1 MLDWFN
7 NIKNKSRLT
16 FIEFDIVEFYPSI
29 SAELLND
36 ALQFASKF
44 TTISEKEMDIITH
57 VRKSVL
63 FSEGSAWGKKT
74 TGNLFDVTMGSF
86 DGAEACELIG
96 TYMLHQISKELGY
109 SIGLYRDDGLG
120 VTAEKPQKAEALKKQ
135 LCSIFRR
142 NGLRI
147 TATVNNEI
155 ANFLDVSLNLTDGS
169 HKVYRKPNNIPQYI
183 NIKSNHP
190 PSILNNIPAGI
201 NKRLATLSSN
211 QAAFSSETEIHQNAL
226 KTRGHKH
233 QLTYNLPHQRKN
245 TPKNRRRNILWYNPP
260 YSRNVANNIGRSF
273 LQIIDAEFPKDHRL
287 RKLFNRNNVKISYSC
302 MNNIG
307 QTISAHNTALLQQQ
321 KSTATARECNCRDR
335 NSCPLEGKCLTTSI
349 IYQASVTTNDGKPTE
364 HYIGLTDNT
373 FKTRY
378 TNHKTS
384 FTHANKKNS
393 TELSK
398 HVWKLKEANIDYN
411 IKWSILKQA
420 SSYNTRTKKCNLCL
434 WEKFFIIRMPHIST
448 LNKRNELLSKCRH
461 SAKFL
466 LSNHKT

>member
-1 MLDWFN
+1 
-7 NIKNKSRLT
+7 
-16 FIEFDIVEFYPSI
+16 
-29 SAELLND
+29 
-36 ALQFASKF
+36 
-44 TTISEKEMDIITH
+44 
-57 VRKSVL
+57 
-63 FSEGSAWGKKT
+63 
-74 TGNLFDVTMGSF
+74 
-86 DGAEACELIG
+86 
-96 TYMLHQISKELGY
+96 
-109 SIGLYRDDGLG
+109 
-120 VTAEKPQKAEALKKQ
+120 
-135 LCSIFRR
+135 
-142 NGLRI
+142 
-147 TATVNNEI
+147 
-155 ANFLDVSLNLTDGS
+155 
-169 HKVYRKPNNIPQYI
+169 
-183 NIKSNHP
+183 
-190 PSILNNIPAGI
+190 
-201 NKRLATLSSN
+201 
-211 QAAFSSETEIHQNAL
+211 
-226 KTRGHKH
+226 
-233 QLTYNLPHQRKN
+233 
-245 TPKNRRRNILWYNPP
+245 
-260 YSRNVANNIGRSF
+260 
-273 LQIIDAEFPKDHRL
+273 
-287 RKLFNRNNVKISYSC
+287 

-349 IYQASVTTNDGKPTE
+349 IYQASVTTNDGEPAE

-378 TNHKTS
+378 TNHKAS
-384 FTHANKKNS
+384 FTHVNKKNS